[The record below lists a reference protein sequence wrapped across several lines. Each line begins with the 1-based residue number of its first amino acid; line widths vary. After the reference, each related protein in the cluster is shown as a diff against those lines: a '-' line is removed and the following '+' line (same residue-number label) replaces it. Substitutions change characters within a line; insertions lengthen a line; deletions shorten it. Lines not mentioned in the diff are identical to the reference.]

1 MPGVL
6 VLLEME
12 SNRSR
17 ADGVIMQFVSQR
29 LTAIVRIRG
38 SCRRGDRMN
47 FVSVAGRQGAVDK
60 NQLPKSVEQDPLA
73 LRGA

>member
-1 MPGVL
+1 
-6 VLLEME
+6 
-12 SNRSR
+12 
-17 ADGVIMQFVSQR
+17 
-29 LTAIVRIRG
+29 
-38 SCRRGDRMN
+38 MN